1 VLSELLAETEVFVD
15 QVQEQFQRTRTWDM
29 PALESGLREA
39 LLKDGCR
46 ILEGLL
52 NQPHA
57 LGKHTPAGICHDN
70 RSKRVQSLLGSFE
83 LCRGYYNGAQG
94 RFFAMD
100 EVLGLIDSY
109 TPGLAKMMCRAAGT
123 DGSYEEAAETLRVYA
138 GLSVPA
144 SQIRRMVRRI
154 GPDIAQWS
162 QAREESRCEPVPT
175 LYASYDGTGVPMRK
189 SETQGRR
196 GKQPDGSSAT
206 REVKL
211 GSVFTSQGVDE
222 NGHPIRDPG
231 STTYVASF
239 ETAETFGERIRQEA
253 RLRGLGRAKRV
264 AVLGDGA
271 HWIWNL
277 ARVNFPNAKQIL
289 DFYHACEH
297 LSVLASALFPDKMEK
312 AHRLVGKW
320 TKWLERDK
328 VLKVVAE
335 AQKHLPH
342 HGPRRETAT
351 CEIGY
356 FEGNAERMMYD
367 SFRKE
372 GYFIGSGVVE
382 AGCKTVVGKRA
393 KQSGMFWRIDGAQ
406 NILDIRCSVISETYD
421 LYWQARRKA
430 QVQALDLAA

>member
-1 VLSELLAETEVFVD
+1 VLWELLSETEAFID
-15 QVQEQFQRTRTWDM
+15 QVQTQFEQAHTWDM
-29 PALESGLREA
+29 SALESGLREA

-57 LGKHTPAGICHDN
+57 LGRHTPAGTCHDN

-83 LCRGYYNGAQG
+83 LTRGYYQTDAG
-94 RFFAMD
+94 RRFPMD
-100 EVLGLIDSY
+100 EVLGLTDSY

-123 DGSYEEAAETLRVYA
+123 DGSYEEAEETLKFYA

-144 SQIRRMVRRI
+144 SQIRRMVQRI
-154 GPDIAQWS
+154 APDIAQWS
-162 QAREESRCEPVPT
+162 GSREDVRSEATAT
-175 LYASYDGTGVPMRK
+175 LYVSYDGTGVPMRK
-189 SETQGRR
+189 SETQGRK

-211 GSVFTSQGVDE
+211 GSVFTAETFDE
-222 NGHPIRDPG
+222 EGHPIRDPG

-239 ETAETFGERIRQEA
+239 ENAEAFGAMMRREA
-253 RLRGLGRAKRV
+253 RLRGLGRAKRA

-277 ARVNFPNAKQIL
+277 ATVNFPGAKQIL

-297 LSVLASALFPDKMEK
+297 LSKLAVALFPDNDDMVT
-312 AHRLVGKW
+312 RFVRKW
-320 TKWLERDK
+320 TKWLEKDK
-328 VLKVVAE
+328 VLRITEE
-335 AQKHLPH
+335 AHKYLPH
-342 HGPRRETAT
+342 HGPRRDVAV

-356 FEGNAERMMYD
+356 FQSNAQRMMYE
-367 SFRKE
+367 SFRKK

-393 KQSGMFWRIDGAQ
+393 KQSGMFWRVYGAQ
-406 NILDIRCSVISETYD
+406 NVLDIRCSVMSDTYNQ
-421 LYWQARRKA
+421 YWQARRDA
-430 QVQALDLAA
+430 QIQALNQAA